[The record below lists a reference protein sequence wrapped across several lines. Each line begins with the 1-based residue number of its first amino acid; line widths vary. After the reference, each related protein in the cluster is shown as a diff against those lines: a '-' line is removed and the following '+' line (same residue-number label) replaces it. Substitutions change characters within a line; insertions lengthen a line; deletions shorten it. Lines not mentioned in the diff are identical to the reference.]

1 MKKYTALLLFAL
13 FLNGCD
19 DGDLTVDTINFEDIE
34 QSQACGDA
42 ATSTLV
48 YKLKTQEALLLQM
61 PAGSFRNENDS
72 TYTYNID
79 SKGNGSYRVLY
90 RAYDGT
96 VATANICGTIPPST
110 PKITEE
116 WIGTDGVIEIES
128 NSNEIPNTTDGSS
141 RITGYTHSVIFR
153 NITFAKPSG
162 IQTNEKFVF
171 GNYVTTVPSAS
182 LVFPA
187 DQQVRE
193 CSYMKGVYNLN
204 TSFYLSIENMDT
216 DYLLQ
221 NVVTPTNQP
230 RRRYITST
238 ENMVYYRTV
247 KSGTGTFTDA
257 AICVEKKPETPTVD
271 QTWTGQIGVE
281 NKSGMIEVTT
291 TVVGEKTFTHTIV
304 LRKVRLVKGVKG
316 KTGFELGDSFVLGT
330 ITKTI
335 P

>member
-1 MKKYTALLLFAL
+1 MKKYATLLLFAL

-19 DGDLTVDTINFEDIE
+19 DGDLTVDTIDFEDVE

-42 ATSTLV
+42 STSTLV

-72 TYTYNID
+72 IYTYTID

-110 PKITEE
+110 PRITEE
-116 WIGTDGVIEIES
+116 WLGTDGTIEIES
-128 NSNEIPNTTDGSS
+128 NANEIPNATDGSS

-171 GNYVTTVPSAS
+171 GNYVTTVSSAT
-182 LVFPA
+182 LTFPV

-193 CSYMKGVYNLN
+193 CSYMNGVYNFN
-204 TSFYLSIENMDT
+204 TSFYLSIENMDPA
-216 DYLLQ
+216 LLE

-238 ENMVYYRTV
+238 ENKVYYRTV

-271 QTWTGQIGVE
+271 QIWEGQIGVE
-281 NKSGMIEVTT
+281 NKSGIIEVTT
-291 TVVGEKTFTHTIV
+291 TVVAEKTFTHTIV
-304 LRKVRLVKGVKG
+304 LRKVRLVKG